1 MAKPTHKV
9 SFIAKKPTETPVK
22 FRTSVGELVK
32 FDAMKPQPQR
42 VTFRA
47 KNISKKGK

>member
-1 MAKPTHKV
+1 MAKKQTHKV

-22 FRTSVGELVK
+22 FKTRDGEVVK
-32 FDAMKPQPQR
+32 FDALKDQPQR

-47 KNISKKGK
+47 KNKP